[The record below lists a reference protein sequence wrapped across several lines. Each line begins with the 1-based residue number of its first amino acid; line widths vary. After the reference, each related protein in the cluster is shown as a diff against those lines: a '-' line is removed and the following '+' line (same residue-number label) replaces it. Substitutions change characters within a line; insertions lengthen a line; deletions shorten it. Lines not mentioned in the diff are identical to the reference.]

1 MEDDSLD
8 LTEVKK
14 IITEE
19 CEKAGFNVVK
29 IILFGSRVRG
39 LSLIHIFVKIILFGS
54 RVRGDY
60 TEESDWDLLVIL
72 DKDITFNE
80 LKKLTGRIQLKLAAI
95 NFSNDLIFRGINQ
108 FNKSMKVVGNISYY
122 ANKEGIEI

>member
-39 LSLIHIFVKIILFGS
+39 
-54 RVRGDY
+54 DY

-72 DKDITFNE
+72 DKYITFNE
-80 LKKLTGRIQLKLAAI
+80 LKKLTGSIQLKLAAI